1 MSSAQGRAG
10 PEVDTGSFCATTM
23 FVKRVAQARHARSG
37 VAGLFSWNGPVKPA
51 SFRAAV
57 TASLIAK
64 NTELP
69 KNNVG
74 SPIPFEE

>member
-1 MSSAQGRAG
+1 MGYYNSR
-10 PEVDTGSFCATTM
+10 TN
-23 FVKRVAQARHARSG
+23 FVKCVAQARHARSG

-69 KNNVG
+69 RNTVG
-74 SPIPFEE
+74 SPIP